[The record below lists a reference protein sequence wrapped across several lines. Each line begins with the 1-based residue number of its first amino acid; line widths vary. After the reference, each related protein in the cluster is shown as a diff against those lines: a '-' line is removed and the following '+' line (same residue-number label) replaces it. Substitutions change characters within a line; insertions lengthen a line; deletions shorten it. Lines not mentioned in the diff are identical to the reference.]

1 MTLYRII
8 CTLFLISGAQL
19 NGETGIM
26 YFVWFSFVWREA
38 KCGWL
43 SWLFRWI
50 FFIYFFS
57 IMQCH
62 SAQCVSKC
70 ARPVCSSS
78 APQTTCRAS
87 GCSTF
92 IPGGAAFCSVTP
104 NRWTSRVGKDIGEN
118 TPGEKLD
125 ASPSQVQSTEET
137 SLLLIFFSRICCA
150 VSWMR
155 CAGLRFFL
163 PPTKTEWKSW
173 SQRNESGRTVGV
185 LSSLQTRKG
194 RMQTRLKKT
203 RERRTGITRHQHINK
218 QGLPADPRRSF
229 SYFGGC

>member
-26 YFVWFSFVWREA
+26 YYVCDFHSFEERLNVA
-38 KCGWL
+38 GWVDCL
-43 SWLFRWI
+43 DE
-50 FFIYFFS
+50 FFFFFPS
-57 IMQCH
+57 C
-62 SAQCVSKC
+62 SATVL
-70 ARPVCSSS
+70 
-78 APQTTCRAS
+78 
-87 GCSTF
+87 
-92 IPGGAAFCSVTP
+92 
-104 NRWTSRVGKDIGEN
+104 N
-118 TPGEKLD
+118 
-125 ASPSQVQSTEET
+125 ASPSAHDQSAAAALRRPPAGHLAALRLFLEALRFAQSPPTGGQVEWART
-137 SLLLIFFSRICCA
+137 SVKIHRGRNWTHRRARCNPPRKLRCCLFSFSRICCA

-163 PPTKTEWKSW
+163 PPPTKTEWKSW
-173 SQRNESGRTVGV
+173 SQRNESGCTVGV
-185 LSSLQTRKG
+185 LSSLQTRMG

-203 RERRTGITRHQHINK
+203 RERRTGIINK